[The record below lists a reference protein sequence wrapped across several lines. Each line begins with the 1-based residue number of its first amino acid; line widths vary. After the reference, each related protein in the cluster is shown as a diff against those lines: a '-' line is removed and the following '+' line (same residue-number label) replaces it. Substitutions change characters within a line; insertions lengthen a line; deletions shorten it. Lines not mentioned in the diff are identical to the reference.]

1 MLEVQS
7 ITRHYGE
14 LKAVDDVSFS
24 IERGEIV
31 GLLGH
36 NGAGKTTI
44 MKMLS
49 GFLEPDSGTV
59 YFHGKSV
66 STAPEPLQQQL
77 GYLPENLPVYPEL
90 SVASYL
96 DYSAELKGL
105 AGDEKRQAIKT
116 VIESTEL
123 GSRLLS
129 PIATLSRGMKQ
140 RVGVAQA
147 IIGSPTLLILDE
159 PTNGLD
165 PTQTEK
171 MRQVIRNI
179 SESATVILSTHIM
192 QEVEAVCDRAL
203 IIRQGRLAVD
213 ARLHDLT
220 QDNRIALRTTASL
233 QSVADALKPASW
245 LAHISQGNSSNTQDK
260 ISAQLHDYSLQLDDS
275 VQLTDCLSE
284 AAQLLVKSDI
294 PVMGLNADKR
304 DLQSL
309 FLQVNSDK
317 PLVDE
322 LATPAS
328 DTEMEVEHVA

>member
-49 GFLEPDSGTV
+49 GYLEPDAGSIRFQGI
-59 YFHGKSV
+59 SV
-66 STAPEPLQQQL
+66 ANDLEPLQQQL

-96 DYSAELKGL
+96 DYAAELKGL
-105 AGDEKRQAIKT
+105 SGDEKRRAIKS
-116 VIESTEL
+116 VIEATEL
-123 GSRLLS
+123 ESKLLS
-129 PIATLSRGMKQ
+129 PVANLSRGMKQ

-147 IIGSPTLLILDE
+147 IIGNPSLLILDE

-165 PTQTEK
+165 PTQTEQ

-192 QEVEAVCDRAL
+192 QEVEALCDRAL

-213 ARLHDLT
+213 AKLHELT
-220 QDNRIALRTTASL
+220 QSNRIALRTTSESDAIEQVMQQTAWFTGISL
-233 QSVADALKPASW
+233 SSRVGSPQEN
-245 LAHISQGNSSNTQDK
+245 SQG
-260 ISAQLHDYSLQLDDS
+260 LHEFIVQFDSS
-275 VQLTDCLSE
+275 VQVTDCLAE
-284 AAQLLVKSDI
+284 CAQLLVNANI
-294 PVMGLNADKR
+294 PIMGLGADTQN
-304 DLQSL
+304 LQNL
-309 FLQVNSDK
+309 FVQVNSD
-317 PLVDE
+317 
-322 LATPAS
+322 AS
-328 DTEMEVEHVA
+328 VENGITSSAREVEHVA

>member
-14 LKAVDDVSFS
+14 LKAVDNVSFS

-49 GFLEPDSGTV
+49 GFLEPDTGSIR
-59 YFHGKSV
+59 FHGV
-66 STAPEPLQQQL
+66 SASSSPEALQQQL

-96 DYSAELKGL
+96 DYAAELKGL
-105 AGDEKRQAIKT
+105 TGDEKRQAIKG
-116 VIESTEL
+116 VIEATEL
-123 GSRLLS
+123 GPRLLS

-147 IIGSPTLLILDE
+147 IVGNPSLLILDE

-165 PTQTEK
+165 PTQTEQ
-171 MRQVIRNI
+171 MRQLIRNI

-192 QEVEAVCDRAL
+192 QEVEALCDRAL
-203 IIRQGRLAVD
+203 IMRQGRLAVD
-213 ARLHDLT
+213 AKLHDLT
-220 QDNRIALRTTASL
+220 QSSRIALRTTATAQAIQDVMKHVPWFAGISM
-233 QSVADALKPASW
+233 SKPMV
-245 LAHISQGNSSNTQDK
+245 LPPDNDQE
-260 ISAQLHDYSLQLDDS
+260 LHEYIVQLDDS
-275 VQLTDCLSE
+275 AHLANRLSE
-284 AAQLLVKSDI
+284 CARLLVNANI
-294 PVMGLNADKR
+294 PVMGLSADTQN
-304 DLQSL
+304 LQSL
-309 FLQVNSDK
+309 FVRVSSDQ
-317 PLVDE
+317 PVE
-322 LATPAS
+322 NESANPA
-328 DTEMEVEHVA
+328 EEVEHVA

>member
-14 LKAVDDVSFS
+14 LRAVDDVSFS

-49 GFLEPDSGTV
+49 GFLEPDSGSIQ
-59 YFHGKSV
+59 FHGQSV
-66 STAPEPLQQQL
+66 STEPAALQREL

-96 DYSAELKGL
+96 DYAAELKGL
-105 AGDEKRQAIKT
+105 TGSEKRDAIKG
-116 VIESTEL
+116 VIAATEL
-123 GSRLLS
+123 DSKLLS
-129 PIATLSRGMKQ
+129 PISTLSRGMKQ

-147 IIGSPTLLILDE
+147 IIGNPSLLILDE

-165 PTQTEK
+165 PTQTEQ
-171 MRQVIRNI
+171 MRQLIRNI

-192 QEVEAVCDRAL
+192 QEVEALCDRAL
-203 IIRQGRLAVD
+203 IIRQGQLAVD
-213 ARLHDLT
+213 ARLKDLT
-220 QDNRIALRTTASL
+220 QGNRIALLTTA
-233 QSVADALKPASW
+233 
-245 LAHISQGNSSNTQDK
+245 TQDAVDRALQ
-260 ISAQLHDYSLQLDDS
+260 AQPWFTGVTPRKQPTQGEAETALNDLVLQLDDTAR
-275 VQLTDCLSE
+275 LRDRMSE
-284 AAQLLVKSDI
+284 CAQLLVKENI
-294 PVMGLNADKR
+294 PVMGLSADTQ

-309 FLQVNSDK
+309 FVQVNSDTNLNK
-317 PLVDE
+317 PDAKTREVDN
-322 LATPAS
+322 
-328 DTEMEVEHVA
+328 VA